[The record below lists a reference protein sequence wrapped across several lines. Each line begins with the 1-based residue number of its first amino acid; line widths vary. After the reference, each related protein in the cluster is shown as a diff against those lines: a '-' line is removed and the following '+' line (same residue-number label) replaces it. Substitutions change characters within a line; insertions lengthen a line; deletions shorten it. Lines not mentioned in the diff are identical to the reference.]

1 MANNCKAVFV
11 NNTPLVCTVTDN
23 GDGTYTFNNHIDPPV
38 TWSTGGADT
47 DTSIVFNQ
55 VLPNGDWEFNVVD
68 VLTNTVLT
76 TFTVPAP
83 TISII
88 DNGDNT
94 FTYIDVAG
102 NPTVIAYEHTLVD
115 NNDGTFTFTQ
125 PDGTPTTI
133 DVCKLQQDSGCA
145 ATMVDNG
152 DGTYTYTDINGVSTT
167 FTGGVAN
174 VLTTITNT
182 VIGHKIADYTD
193 ENGGITP
200 IYETI
205 STLVNNGDG
214 TATFTNEDGAVIT
227 FPIGGVSIVD
237 NTDGTYLVTLADG
250 STITI
255 GDTSI
260 STLVD
265 NGDNTYTYTDETGVA
280 TIFDVTGVLTTI
292 TNTIVGNKIADY
304 TDEAGGVTPINES
317 ITSFASITDGY
328 QFTSEDGTVYPF
340 TFTFDNTTPSAP
352 QLLVNYGATI
362 VATIPLNS
370 YDVNIATTG
379 GFALNPLT
387 DVITITETDGE
398 THTID
403 LSYLRSTLTS
413 TDGSVQSI
421 ISINPDGSTN
431 YDLGVKSHSNE
442 TQAIPYTGVELPT
455 TPGVNIGDTNSTQF
469 SDGTVVNYTWD
480 GTTWIPKFVESWGEK
495 RICLNTAT
503 PPFITTVVTGQTDVG
518 LYFNYDGNPFDI
530 TSFKINGNELLT
542 STINVYDAGSNYIYT
557 NQLVSLF
564 STWMTTNGYSGTI
577 DDDIDGNGGVLFN
590 SLSGGVLTFEII
602 TDEGGIINTYTGIS
616 NLITTLIPA
625 DPNNPTIT
633 EVEAWKNANLSLL
646 DQQNG
651 TTLTYFVP
659 GDGGSCD
666 VPDYTW
672 TLNKGSELITLDNKR
687 VFNTKTVYVD
697 AGSGSDVT
705 GRRGYREYPFKTLN
719 AAIPVLQDYDLLYV
733 FPGDYTSSINTNKII
748 NIYCEDGV
756 NWLYTATLTSAQVL
770 TQPTEV
776 SWRFDKLYTNN
787 PNIGLTGPGLTAHNY
802 GVHLKINKAENVNY
816 FGALGSA
823 PNFRSTSLDVIESYN
838 SGLTPITLNNVYPN
852 PEISIKIHNVYKTTP
867 AVAVGRGNSEN
878 TISNINFDNVY
889 WETNG
894 ASNSSNFAG
903 IFYGTDV
910 NTHNKITTFKFNSV
924 KSTRTPSLTINPIFM
939 SFLDAQII
947 GPGNLASSFF
957 RSFGV
962 SNGDRV
968 TVDVLDGV
976 FETHTIGHSFYPVSR
991 SDCSYRFTIK
1001 GRQKNG
1007 LAFYTTQ
1014 NVFSNNNEIYVN
1026 LDVVT
1031 NEHAAVYIGLDNTT
1045 LNPLSTI
1052 YISGRIKTTRAG
1064 FPCIIL
1070 GNNQNNRIVL
1080 KDLTL
1085 INDGTVSPIMIN
1097 SANPENITIQNV
1109 KSNSLIT
1116 DVNIVEVAESITRN
1130 TNIN

>member
-1 MANNCKAVFV
+1 MKNILIFLFICFGFALNSQITITCYECKKNTTVDCKGCNIQSNLFTGIVIKEKGKPDIPLYEPYKVSNKSSVFTFEDAFGTKTIV
-11 NNTPLVCTVTDN
+11 NVTSVLSYNTPKKLYDYLSNCLCK
-23 GDGTYTFNNHIDPPV
+23 P
-38 TWSTGGADT
+38 STIDT
-47 DTSIVFNQ
+47 DTDRYS
-55 VLPNGDWEFNVVD
+55 VL
-68 VLTNTVLT
+68 
-76 TFTVPAP
+76 
-83 TISII
+83 I
-88 DNGDNT
+88 
-94 FTYIDVAG
+94 
-102 NPTVIAYEHTLVD
+102 
-115 NNDGTFTFTQ
+115 
-125 PDGTPTTI
+125 
-133 DVCKLQQDSGCA
+133 QDSIL
-145 ATMVDNG
+145 V
-152 DGTYTYTDINGVSTT
+152 TYDINGVEIDRDTIRLFDIDTDTKT
-167 FTGGVAN
+167 FLVQDSILVYYDIQNNEIGRD
-174 VLTTITNT
+174 TI
-182 VIGHKIADYTD
+182 KIPFVDTD
-193 ENGGITP
+193 IQ
-200 IYETI
+200 
-205 STLVNNGDG
+205 
-214 TATFTNEDGAVIT
+214 
-227 FPIGGVSIVD
+227 
-237 NTDGTYLVTLADG
+237 TYLTQDSILVYYDESNTEIGRD
-250 STITI
+250 TIRI
-255 GDTSI
+255 PSI
-260 STLVD
+260 
-265 NGDNTYTYTDETGVA
+265 
-280 TIFDVTGVLTTI
+280 
-292 TNTIVGNKIADY
+292 
-304 TDEAGGVTPINES
+304 
-317 ITSFASITDGY
+317 ASITEQGDFRISNDTLYHNNSIDGIE
-328 QFTSEDGTVYPF
+328 QFVKLPSID
-340 TFTFDNTTPSAP
+340 TTTQSYLPI
-352 QLLVNYGATI
+352 LNGLDTI
-362 VATIPLNS
+362 G
-370 YDVNIATTG
+370 YENITYLG
-379 GFALNPLT
+379 GVEV
-387 DVITITETDGE
+387 DRDTITLPL
-398 THTID
+398 HKNQ
-403 LSYLRSTLTS
+403 
-413 TDGSVQSI
+413 VQ
-421 ISINPDGSTN
+421 
-431 YDLGVKSHSNE
+431 SNE
-442 TQAIPYTGVELPT
+442 TQAVPYTGVELPT
-455 TPGVNIGDTNSTQF
+455 TPGINIGDTNSTQF

-480 GTTWIPKFVESWGEK
+480 GVNWIPKFLESWGEK

-503 PPFITTVVTGQTDVG
+503 PPFT
-518 LYFNYDGNPFDI
+518 
-530 TSFKINGNELLT
+530 
-542 STINVYDAGSNYIYT
+542 
-557 NQLVSLF
+557 
-564 STWMTTNGYSGTI
+564 
-577 DDDIDGNGGVLFN
+577 
-590 SLSGGVLTFEII
+590 
-602 TDEGGIINTYTGIS
+602 
-616 NLITTLIPA
+616 PA

-651 TTLTYFVP
+651 TILTYFVD

-697 AGSGSDVT
+697 AGSGSDIT

-719 AAIPVLQDYDLLYV
+719 AAIAVLQDYDLLYV

-756 NWLYTATLTSAQVL
+756 NWLYTSTLTSAQVL

-816 FGALGSA
+816 FGATGSA

-924 KSTRTPSLTINPIFM
+924 KSVRTPSLAINPIFM
-939 SFLDAQII
+939 SYLDAQII

-957 RSFGV
+957 RSYGM

-991 SDCSYRFTIK
+991 SDYSYRFTIK

-1014 NVFSNNNEIYVN
+1014 NAFSNNNEIYVN

-1052 YISGRIKTTRAG
+1052 YISGRIKTTRAS

-1109 KSNSLIT
+1109 TSNSLIS
-1116 DVNIVEVAESITRN
+1116 DPNILEIGQSIIRN
-1130 TNIN
+1130 TNYK